1 MALPPTP
8 TRNDST
14 RLAYTRRMRSMLA
27 RCRRELD
34 LAPFEALDHR
44 RFVGW
49 LISKKP
55 SWSRSSWRQHKA
67 AAVFSLEQEAVK
79 SAVAQEALETLQPVD
94 VEGCVRKSNKTSAR
108 KLKRFPMK
116 DYRALDQWLSDHRGR
131 WNQDLR
137 RWLAAGLLTGLR
149 PAEWAGARMV
159 EHGGEPALLVKNGKA
174 TNQRAHGPTRTIL
187 LGGLTSDERAL
198 IAKHVEVAREWA
210 MADRFPTFYH
220 GCAAVLSRAGQQL
233 WPKREQHP
241 TLYSARHQF
250 SADAKASGLLPE
262 ELAALMG
269 HAVDTTATKHYGR
282 KAAGVEMLRV
292 RPDPAEVA
300 RVRNAFHLKHTSPKP
315 LPQPKPQP
323 DQG

>member
-1 MALPPTP
+1 MALTPIP
-8 TRNDST
+8 TRNDT
-14 RLAYTRRMRSMLA
+14 TKAGYTRRMRSMLA
-27 RCRRELD
+27 RCRREMN

-55 SWSRSSWRQHKA
+55 TWSRSGWRQHKA
-67 AAVFSLEQEAVK
+67 AAIYSLELEAEK
-79 SAVAQEALETLQPVD
+79 SAVAQEALEALRPID

-116 DYRALDQWLSDHRGR
+116 DYRALDRWLTDHRGR

-149 PAEWAGARMV
+149 PAEWAGARMI
-159 EHGGEPALLVKNGKA
+159 EHGGEPALLVKNAKA
-174 TNQRAHGPTRTIL
+174 TNQRAHGPSRTVL
-187 LGGLTSDERAL
+187 LGGLTDEERSL
-198 IAKHVEVAREWA
+198 ITRHVEAAREWA
-210 MADRFPTFYH
+210 MADSFPSFYH
-220 GCAAVLSRAGQQL
+220 GCAAVLSRACQQM
-233 WPKREQHP
+233 WPKREQYP
-241 TLYSARHQF
+241 TLYSTRHQF

-269 HAVDTTATKHYGR
+269 HAVDTTAGKHYGR

-300 RVRNAFHLKHTSPKP
+300 RVRQAFNLKHASPR
-315 LPQPKPQP
+315 PQPKPQLE
-323 DQG
+323 QS